1 MSNQTPTSS
10 GPQTVPGLMSQAEKH
25 FQAGRL
31 GEAEVLLR
39 NALKI
44 QPNNADA
51 LYALGL
57 VAYRAGKTDAAIL
70 LLEEAI
76 DLNPSTARFH
86 TNISA
91 MYEMT
96 GQLQKAIEHGRV
108 AVTLKPQSSEAH
120 NNLGVAYL
128 SSGEPSIALEHF
140 SKAVAADSRNVDA
153 LLNRSKVHIRL
164 RRPADAERDARA
176 ATEISPSNA
185 SALNGLAAALIVR
198 NDHAGAEAAVRR
210 ALAIQ
215 PGSFEAMLNLAI
227 ALKGQKKLED
237 ALAIANQ
244 TSQMF
249 PSRVEPLSLAAEIY
263 LDRRADEA
271 AARLIEQ
278 ALALDPDDAGTL
290 LVAGRLH
297 TDGLRPEKALEFF
310 RRAVASQ
317 PASSE
322 AHLMLGIALRQSGQF
337 DASIKS
343 IEHAMALNPENV
355 SAYLEISE
363 AKQFLS
369 ESDPHFVAMKKLG
382 ETSGAAPSD
391 QAAALHFAL
400 GKAFDDLNQPDQAF
414 ANFDKACAL
423 MRSSISFSESTA
435 LELFDRVQRDFT
447 PAVVERLSGS
457 GDPTQLPLFVM
468 GMPRSG
474 TTLVEQILASHPMV
488 MGGGELVEVRDALG
502 ELRTRIE
509 GNPPYPE
516 MLHSLSG
523 KDVQLF
529 GNLVARRLGR
539 RADGRPRITDKMTT
553 NFFFLGLLHLALP
566 QAKIV
571 HVRRNAVDTCLSCY
585 TKLFRSGVEYSY
597 DLGELG
603 RYYVAYDRL
612 MAHWKRVLPPGA
624 FLEVRY
630 EDVVA
635 DLEGQ
640 AKRILSHC
648 DLPWDESVLAFH
660 QNERSVRTASG
671 LQVRQPLYASSVARW
686 RRYEA
691 HLSPL
696 LKELGDLA
704 NQ

>member
-1 MSNQTPTSS
+1 MTNPSSSTP

-31 GEAEVLLR
+31 GEAEALLR

-57 VAYRAGKTDAAIL
+57 VAYRAGKPDAAIL
-70 LLEEAI
+70 LIAEAI
-76 DLNPSTARFH
+76 DLNPSAARFH
-86 TNISA
+86 TNICA

-96 GQLQKAIEHGRV
+96 GQLQKAIEHGRI

-128 SSGEPSIALEHF
+128 NNGEPSIAVEHF
-140 SKAVAADSRNVDA
+140 SRAIEADKRNVDA
-153 LLNRSKVHIRL
+153 LTNRSRTNIRL
-164 RRPADAERDARA
+164 RRLADAERDARTA
-176 ATEISPSNA
+176 ADLAPNNA
-185 SALNGLAAALIVR
+185 TAQNGLAAILNALSDQV
-198 NDHAGAEAAVRR
+198 GAETAARR
-210 ALAIQ
+210 ALALE
-215 PGSFEAMLNLAI
+215 PGNLEAMLNLAI
-227 ALKGQKKLED
+227 ALKGQKKLDD

-244 TSQMF
+244 TAQLF
-249 PSRVEPLSLAAEIY
+249 PTRVEPLVFAAEVY
-263 LDRRADEA
+263 LDRRADDA
-271 AARLIEQ
+271 ANRLIEQ
-278 ALALDPDDAGTL
+278 ALALDPDDLGTL

-297 TDGLRPEKALEFF
+297 TEGLRPEKAMDYF
-310 RRAVASQ
+310 RRAVAAQ

-337 DASIKS
+337 EPAIRSF
-343 IEHAMALNPENV
+343 EHSMALNPGNV
-355 SAYLEISE
+355 AAYLEISE

-369 ESDPHFVAMKKLG
+369 ENDPHFVSMRALA
-382 ETSGAAPSD
+382 ESAEAPTREQS
-391 QAAALHFAL
+391 AALHFAL
-400 GKAFDDLNQPDQAF
+400 GKAFDDINQPDQAF
-414 ANFDKACAL
+414 PNFEKACTL
-423 MRSSISFSESTA
+423 MRSAISYSEASA
-435 LELFDRVQRDFT
+435 LELSDRVQREFT
-447 PAVVERLSGS
+447 PAIKEKLSGM
-457 GDPTQLPLFVM
+457 GYPAQLPVFVM

-488 MGGGELVEVRDALG
+488 MGGGELVDVRDALG
-502 ELRTRIE
+502 ELRTRVE

-516 MLHSLSG
+516 MLKSLSA
-523 KDVQLF
+523 KDIQLF
-529 GNLVARRLGR
+529 GSLVVHRLGR

-566 QAKIV
+566 NAKII

-603 RYYVAYDRL
+603 RYYAAYDRL
-612 MAHWKRVLPPGA
+612 MAHWKQVLPPGA

-630 EDVVA
+630 EDVVG

-640 AKRILSHC
+640 AKRILSYC
-648 DLPWDESVLAFH
+648 ELPWNDSVLSFH

-696 LKELGDLA
+696 LKELGPLA
-704 NQ
+704 Q